1 MKYIRISKNLL
12 YYLYQCLQW
21 LSSTVLGST
30 SQAAML
36 LCIGLRML
44 WISSSSHSCYANR
57 TLHDKTITQTH
68 ARYSSDG
75 KRVKP
80 PGPES
85 HTSTVLVASL
95 CCRTLSGSPPPPP
108 PPSLSFFF
116 FTQPIWRASPL
127 LVWDARQEHWAICT
141 TLSWI
146 VLRRLVVAAVTDD
159 RLTSFACVY
168 PSKRAAAL
176 GGGSRQGGRGGM
188 PPVKHKS
195 TAGYPKIIVWR
206 LFHFKPVRIIKHRST
221 GVHKNPK
228 WLSRLHV
235 NLTPFV

>member
-1 MKYIRISKNLL
+1 MKYMRIWKNLL

-21 LSSTVLGST
+21 LSFTGLGST

-44 WISSSSHSCYANR
+44 WISSSSLSCYASR
-57 TLHDKTITQTH
+57 ALHETTITQTH
-68 ARYSSDG
+68 ARDSSDG

-80 PGPES
+80 AGPES

-95 CCRTLSGSPPPPP
+95 CCRTLSGSPPPP
-108 PPSLSFFF
+108 LSFFF

-127 LVWDARQEHWAICT
+127 LVWDGRQEHWAICT
-141 TLSWI
+141 TLSRI
-146 VLRRLVVAAVTDD
+146 VLRRLAVAAVTDD

-176 GGGSRQGGRGGM
+176 AGRERWDASCKTQECGE
-188 PPVKHKS
+188 VS
-195 TAGYPKIIVWR
+195 
-206 LFHFKPVRIIKHRST
+206 
-221 GVHKNPK
+221 
-228 WLSRLHV
+228 
-235 NLTPFV
+235 